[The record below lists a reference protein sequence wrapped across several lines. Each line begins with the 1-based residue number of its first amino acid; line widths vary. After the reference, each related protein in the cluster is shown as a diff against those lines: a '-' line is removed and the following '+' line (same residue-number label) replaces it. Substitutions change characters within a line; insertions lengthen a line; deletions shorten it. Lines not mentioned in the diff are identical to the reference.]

1 MTVCFTVFVG
11 SLLSIFALTM
21 IGRFSL
27 IGLAV
32 PWMHLVIFRLVRISR
47 FLLVVAL
54 RLTLSFVGLGFDHGH
69 RFQS

>member
-1 MTVCFTVFVG
+1 
-11 SLLSIFALTM
+11 M